1 MRGCDE
7 GGGKK
12 RVHRGRMVIGV
23 ADRPKVGVGLW
34 NLIDVFLRS
43 GGGGGVGGYRSSSHP
58 QWVLLQKER
67 SIRRA

>member
-12 RVHRGRMVIGV
+12 RVHRGRMVIGLS
-23 ADRPKVGVGLW
+23 DRPKVGLGLW

-43 GGGGGVGGYRSSSHP
+43 GGEGGGVIEAAPPP
-58 QWVLLQKER
+58 QLVPLQKDR
-67 SIRRA
+67 SID

>member
-12 RVHRGRMVIGV
+12 RVHRGRMVIEL

-43 GGGGGVGGYRSSSHP
+43 GGGGLIEAAPPS
-58 QWVLLQKER
+58 QWVLLQKEQ
-67 SIRRA
+67 SID

>member
-12 RVHRGRMVIGV
+12 RVHRGRMVIGL

-43 GGGGGVGGYRSSSHP
+43 GGGVIEAAPPP
-58 QWVLLQKER
+58 QWVLLQKSDR

>member
-12 RVHRGRMVIGV
+12 RVHRGRMVIGL

-43 GGGGGVGGYRSSSHP
+43 GGGGGGGGGLSKQLP
-58 QWVLLQKER
+58 PPMGATAKGA
-67 SIRRA
+67 ID